1 MGRKK
6 ALILLLFIVI
16 GILPFSYANEYA
28 IFEQN
33 QKKGLKD
40 HRGKEIIP
48 AEYDD
53 IGWSDGRTGV
63 FDGIIGYKIDENWG
77 LINLK
82 NSRLTSARFKDLIP
96 GDKFIIASIPDS
108 YKLNNL
114 YGLINT
120 SGKTLIPFKYNFFES
135 FGNNFIVSKKI
146 DGNILYALI
155 SHKDELILPFNYF
168 SALRVTNNIY
178 SLQNFNQDLDLIDPS
193 GSFLL
198 NTKIDDVEI
207 FANQLLMI
215 SKNGNK
221 GLIDFKGE
229 RIAPMNFQ
237 KFTVNENGI
246 INGLPARDWRLLS
259 ESGKSLDTLSYDQV
273 IPIDSGYYKAK
284 RLNYSFI
291 IDDKGAEIFKIKNS
305 EIQFLNDS
313 LALFESN
320 NRFGVIN
327 YTGDTIVKARYDKI
341 KISGN
346 RFFLYQKKT
355 SQNGWILSDLYGV
368 ILSSQEFDALYHL
381 DHQNIA
387 FKKNSF
393 WGIIDNYGNEKIF
406 SKYDSIYTKMNDLF
420 LVDFYGEK
428 GVVDLYGEWKIYPQ
442 KGDVFLLKKWRLSD
456 QFLLSKPGDQ

>member
-16 GILPFSYANEYA
+16 GILPCSYANEYSV
-28 IFEQN
+28 FEQN
-33 QKKGLKD
+33 QKKGLID
-40 HRGKEIIP
+40 HRGREVIP

-53 IGWSDGRTGV
+53 IGWSDGRTGI

-77 LINLK
+77 LVNLK
-82 NSRLTSARFKDLIP
+82 NSRLTTAKFKDLIP
-96 GDKFIIASIPDS
+96 CNKSIIASIPDS

-120 SGKTLIPFKYNFFES
+120 SGKTLISFKYNFFES

-155 SHKDELILPFNYF
+155 SHKDELILPFDYF
-168 SALRVTNNIY
+168 SVFNVTNNIY
-178 SLQNFNQDLDLIDPS
+178 ALQDLNQDLDLIDPS

-207 FANQLLMI
+207 FADQLLII

-229 RIAPMNFQ
+229 KIAPMNFQ
-237 KFTVNENGI
+237 NFTVNENGI
-246 INGLPARDWRLLS
+246 INGLAARDWRLLS
-259 ESGKSLDTLSYDQV
+259 ESGKSLDTLSYDQI
-273 IPIDSGYYKAK
+273 IPIDSEHYKAK

-291 IDDKGAEIFKIKNS
+291 IDVNGEEIFKIKNS

-313 LALFESN
+313 LALFKSN

-327 YTGDTIVKARYDKI
+327 YLGDTIVKARYDEI

-355 SQNGWILSDLYGV
+355 NQNGWFFVRFIWCYFISPRNLMLYIILIIK
-368 ILSSQEFDALYHL
+368 ILHS
-381 DHQNIA
+381 
-387 FKKNSF
+387 KKMASGELLTTTEVKRSF
-393 WGIIDNYGNEKIF
+393 LNMIP
-406 SKYDSIYTKMNDLF
+406 SI
-420 LVDFYGEK
+420 
-428 GVVDLYGEWKIYPQ
+428 Q
-442 KGDVFLLKKWRLSD
+442 K
-456 QFLLSKPGDQ
+456 